1 MRVKPSKI
9 RTEPLAWCK
18 SRRVPWEKKGEK
30 IPKKEVKKKM
40 EIRVNAIEVSSFD
53 SADELR
59 YTNNKLGGENTK
71 K

>member
-1 MRVKPSKI
+1 VQIP
-9 RTEPLAWCK
+9 
-18 SRRVPWEKKGEK
+18 KGAVGKERK
-30 IPKKEVKKKM
+30 ENPKKEVKKKM

>member
-1 MRVKPSKI
+1 MVQIP
-9 RTEPLAWCK
+9 
-18 SRRVPWEKKGEK
+18 KGAVGKERK
-30 IPKKEVKKKM
+30 ENPKKEVKKKM

>member
-1 MRVKPSKI
+1 
-9 RTEPLAWCK
+9 
-18 SRRVPWEKKGEK
+18 
-30 IPKKEVKKKM
+30 M

-59 YTNNKLGGENTK
+59 YTNTKLGGENIK

>member
-1 MRVKPSKI
+1 
-9 RTEPLAWCK
+9 
-18 SRRVPWEKKGEK
+18 
-30 IPKKEVKKKM
+30 M

-59 YTNNKLGGENTK
+59 YTNNKLGGEKIK